1 MNYYNIMFYL
11 NIAMV
16 LLIIVNLII
25 LVFKNLA
32 IAANEMKKQT
42 KIKIKTPKP
51 EAIAASKGKNSLISH
66 SKSLSS

>member
-11 NIAMV
+11 NITMV

-32 IAANEMKKQT
+32 ITANELKKRT
-42 KIKIKTPKP
+42 KIKIKTPKR
-51 EAIAASKGKNSLISH
+51 EEIAATKCKN
-66 SKSLSS
+66 

>member
-11 NIAMV
+11 NITMV

-32 IAANEMKKQT
+32 ITANEMKKQT
-42 KIKIKTPKP
+42 KIKIKTPKV
-51 EAIAASKGKNSLISH
+51 EAITATKGKN
-66 SKSLSS
+66 

>member
-11 NIAMV
+11 NITMV

-32 IAANEMKKQT
+32 ITANEMKKQT
-42 KIKIKTPKP
+42 KIKIKTPKG
-51 EAIAASKGKNSLISH
+51 EATAATKGKN
-66 SKSLSS
+66 

>member
-11 NIAMV
+11 NITMV

-32 IAANEMKKQT
+32 IVANEMKKQS
-42 KIKIKTPKP
+42 KINIKTSKG
-51 EAIAASKGKNSLISH
+51 EAIAATKGK
-66 SKSLSS
+66 K